1 MNDDF
6 LHRLRKA
13 PPPEFLDGL
22 KARLERQSPLARTR
36 TRRLPFSRG
45 LIVGL
50 LLGGAAFAVTS
61 LSVNRAP
68 ASFTDFLKAPAQL
81 VARLGGRSSQ
91 NENSQQRRV
100 LPWGPVWGPK
110 HAVPAEEIPKD
121 TDSAAAVATAATNT
135 PSTAAAGRRPGADR
149 AATQSPLAAIQSAS
163 PASRFFGFTV
173 VAPPS
178 TYPHA
183 QAVSQHLAKGM
194 GGMKVSLDTG
204 RDTVS
209 RMCSTDDKSGGA
221 DLIELPGRMTPS
233 ELRNCDFIITEL
245 KVGRQAVVTAR
256 SKLYGSMTLSARALF
271 LALARQVP
279 VPSDPSLF
287 MDNPYTTW
295 NQIDDS
301 LPDDRI
307 HFLGPGIGLVQGKL
321 AAVLLLEV
329 GCNTYPQISDL
340 RTTDPARYDDI
351 CLNIRADGAYEDGAE
366 SSGATVERLEREPTL
381 LGVFSLSEFDSLKD
395 RLAESVINGVQP
407 SPETV
412 AAGTYPNSR
421 TLYLYTKQNSYAPNT
436 LFGMI
441 IDAYLAPVTRYPY
454 APGDWGFIPLN
465 DTEHAD
471 AEAILHRLH
480 PR

>member
-22 KARLERQSPLARTR
+22 KARLERQSPLAATR

-45 LIVGL
+45 LIIGL

-81 VARLGGRSSQ
+81 LARMGGSSQ
-91 NENSQQRRV
+91 SETSHQRRV
-100 LPWGPVWGPK
+100 VPWGPVWGPK
-110 HAVPAEEIPKD
+110 HAVPAEEIPSD
-121 TDSAAAVATAATNT
+121 TGFAAAAPAAVPNT
-135 PSTAAAGRRPGADR
+135 PSTAATGRLPGTER
-149 AATQSPLAAIQSAS
+149 ASTQTPLAAIQSAS
-163 PASRFFGFTV
+163 PAARFFGFTV
-173 VAPPS
+173 VAPPT

-183 QAVSQHLAKGM
+183 QAVSQHLPKGI

-204 RDTVS
+204 GDTVN
-209 RMCSTDDKSGGA
+209 RLCSTDDKSGGA
-221 DLIELPGRMTPS
+221 DLIELPGHMTPS
-233 ELRNCDFIITEL
+233 ELRNCSFIITEL
-245 KVGRQAVVTAR
+245 KVGHQAVVTAR

-271 LALARQVP
+271 LALARYVP
-279 VPSDPSLF
+279 VPSGDPALF

-295 NQIDDS
+295 NQIDNT

-329 GCNTYPQISDL
+329 GCNTYPQIADL
-340 RTTDPARYDDI
+340 RSTDPARYEEI
-351 CLNIRADGAYEDGAE
+351 CLTIRGDGAYEDSAE
-366 SSGATVERLEREPTL
+366 SSATNAERLEREPTL
-381 LGVFSLSEFDSLKD
+381 LGVFSLREFDALKD

-412 AAGTYPNSR
+412 AASTYPNSR
-421 TLYLYTKQNSYAPNT
+421 ALYLYTKQNSYAPNT

-441 IDAYLAPVTRYPY
+441 INAYLAPVTPYPY
-454 APGDWGFIPLN
+454 APGDWGFIPLT

-471 AEAILHRLH
+471 AEAILQRLH

>member
-22 KARLERQSPLARTR
+22 KATLERQSSLAATR

-45 LIVGL
+45 LIIGL

-81 VARLGGRSSQ
+81 LARMGGSSQ
-91 NENSQQRRV
+91 SEKSQQRRGV
-100 LPWGPVWGPK
+100 PWGPVWGPK
-110 HAVPAEEIPKD
+110 HAVPAEEILKD
-121 TDSAAAVATAATNT
+121 TDSAAAVAAAVTNT
-135 PSTAAAGRRPGADR
+135 PYTAAAGRIPGAER
-149 AATQSPLAAIQSAS
+149 ASTQTPLPATQSAG
-163 PASRFFGFTV
+163 PASRYFGFTV
-173 VAPPS
+173 VAPPG

-183 QAVSQHLAKGM
+183 QAVSQHLGKGI
-194 GGMKVSLDTG
+194 GAMKVSLDTG
-204 RDTVS
+204 GNTVS
-209 RMCSTDDKSGGA
+209 RLCSTDDKSGGA
-221 DLIELPGRMTPS
+221 DLIELPGRITPS

-245 KVGRQAVVTAR
+245 KVGHQAVVTAR

-279 VPSDPSLF
+279 VPTDPGLL

-295 NQIDDS
+295 NQIDS
-301 LPDDRI
+301 ALPDDRI

-329 GCNTYPQISDL
+329 GCNTYPWIAEL
-340 RTTDPARYDDI
+340 RTTDLARYDEI
-351 CLNIRADGAYEDGAE
+351 CLNVRADGAYEDSAE
-366 SSGATVERLEREPTL
+366 SSATNAERLEREPTL

-436 LFGMI
+436 LLGMI
-441 IDAYLAPVTRYPY
+441 INAYLAPVTRYPY

-471 AEAILHRLH
+471 VEAILHRLH